1 MTSPPAAPRIVAAVS
16 DDVQR
21 RIRAV
26 LPECELRFVHTGS
39 QLVRVL
45 DEAHCDMMI
54 VEMHFDGSTAV
65 AALKCVLSRDE
76 TFPVVCVR
84 GVPFAKLGR
93 PALDALR
100 MALGELSAQIF
111 IDLLQYSDDDAGN
124 ARTCDARAAS
134 ARTKDEC
141 CGWTAGSS
149 WRAGATPAAMSSTN
163 ATISSVTPTIHRSER
178 SAPPTLASVCPAR
191 H

>member
-1 MTSPPAAPRIVAAVS
+1 MTSPVAAPCIVAAVS
-16 DDVQR
+16 GDVQR
-21 RIRAV
+21 RIRAI

-54 VEMHFDGSTAV
+54 VEVHFDESTAL
-65 AALKCVLSRDE
+65 AALKCALSRDG

-100 MALGELSAQIF
+100 MALGGLGAQHF
-111 IDLLQYSDDDAGN
+111 IDLLQYADDESGN
-124 ARTCDARAAS
+124 ASVRS
-134 ARTKDEC
+134 MLEQLML
-141 CGWTAGSS
+141 GSS
-149 WRAGATPAAMSSTN
+149 
-163 ATISSVTPTIHRSER
+163 SER
-178 SAPPTLASVCPAR
+178 DFNAAVGLQASD
-191 H
+191 

>member
-1 MTSPPAAPRIVAAVS
+1 MTSPAAVPRIVVAVS

-21 RIRAV
+21 RIRAI

-54 VEMHFDGSTAV
+54 VEVHFDESTAL
-65 AALKCVLSRDE
+65 AALKCALSRDG

-100 MALGELSAQIF
+100 MALGEPAAQIF

-124 ARTCDARAAS
+124 ARVRAMLERLLPGLRISAAAGAQARACEQAP
-134 ARTKDEC
+134 R
-141 CGWTAGSS
+141 
-149 WRAGATPAAMSSTN
+149 GAN
-163 ATISSVTPTIHRSER
+163 VE
-178 SAPPTLASVCPAR
+178 
-191 H
+191 